1 MKNKIDNA
9 IKQENELQNDIM
21 KMAEDILHN
30 PPTEEQRKMKS
41 DLDEEANVVLAQ
53 QVEIMKLNNEL
64 AWEKRFRKIDKE
76 EFKRMNE
83 KIKRLEH
90 EKHVYKLELGKCQR
104 KLFRLY
110 QFLKTWHYHFHTDES
125 LPDQDR
131 IKDTGIFVAYIR
143 KEV

>member
-1 MKNKIDNA
+1 MTSL
-9 IKQENELQNDIM
+9 NELM
-21 KMAEDILHN
+21 EMAEDIFCN
-30 PPTEEQRKMKS
+30 PPTKEQIEMKT

-64 AWEKRFRKIDKE
+64 AWEKRFRRNDKE
-76 EFKRMNE
+76 EFKRMNK

-110 QFLKTWHYHFHTDES
+110 RFLSMWHFHFHTDDTMAE
-125 LPDQDR
+125 QDR
-131 IKDTGIFVAYIR
+131 IKDTAIFIDYIK